1 MNRRYDD
8 LITAATHIGRELCA
22 SAYWFRGRCN
32 WVGRSPREA
41 AEPGAPITP
50 TAAALGPDVYAGTA
64 GVALFL
70 AELFERTGEEEFR
83 TTARGAIRQAL
94 WKSDDRRLQLNN
106 GFYSGRV
113 GIAFAAARVGSLT
126 DDDRL
131 TNAAGRLASRT
142 ASRWA
147 PDEKLDVVSGSA
159 GAVAP
164 LLQLANL
171 PGGGTL
177 EGLTTVLAVELAAS
191 ATKRDGKWSWDNDR
205 ASGDGFGSTPL
216 CGMAHGASGMGL
228 ALIEVGSRFHR
239 DDLIEGGIAAFAY
252 EDDLYDVDQGNWPDL
267 REHPWASDR
276 KPARAQNPSMT
287 AWCHGAAGIGLA
299 RLRALQLLPEHSS
312 VLRLGVDRAIA
323 AAESRFAMLPLD
335 VDASPCHGRAGV
347 AETLLY
353 ASEVLGDPSHAQGA
367 VEMWHRVLDQRDA
380 DEPWPSGVASGRNNP
395 SLMLG
400 TAGVGYALLRA
411 ASPKSTPSVLVLA
424 GGVERTTL

>member
-1 MNRRYDD
+1 MNQRYD
-8 LITAATHIGRELCA
+8 LLLRAATHIGRELCA

-41 AEPGAPITP
+41 AEPGASITP

-94 WKSDDRRLQLNN
+94 WKADDRRLQLTN
-106 GFYSGRV
+106 GFYGGQV

-142 ASRWA
+142 ASRWGR
-147 PDEKLDVVSGSA
+147 DEKLDVVSGSA
-159 GAVAP
+159 GAVSP
-164 LLQLANL
+164 LLQLATL
-171 PGGGTL
+171 TRGGRL
-177 EGLTTVLAVELAAS
+177 EGLTTILAEELAAA
-191 ATKRDGKWSWDNDR
+191 ATRRGGRWSWDNDR

-228 ALIEVGSRFHR
+228 ALIEVGSRSRR

-267 REHPWASDR
+267 RERPSASDR
-276 KPARAQNPSMT
+276 KPARAENPSMI

-323 AAESRFAMLPLD
+323 AAESHLAMLPLD

-347 AETLLY
+347 AETLLC
-353 ASEVLGDPSHAQGA
+353 ASEVLGDPSHAEGA
-367 VEMWHRVLDQRDA
+367 VEMWHRVIDERDA
-380 DEPWPSGVASGRNNP
+380 DEPWPCGVASGRHNP

-400 TAGVGYALLRA
+400 TAGIGYAFLRA
-411 ASPKSTPSVLVLA
+411 ASPKLTPSVLVVARGL
-424 GGVERTTL
+424 ERPTL